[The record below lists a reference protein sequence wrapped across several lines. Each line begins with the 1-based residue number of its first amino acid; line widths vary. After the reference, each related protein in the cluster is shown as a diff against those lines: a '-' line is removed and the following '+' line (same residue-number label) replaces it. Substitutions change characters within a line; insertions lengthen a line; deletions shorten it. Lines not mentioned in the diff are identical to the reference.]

1 MSNEIMGLSLSEIAE
16 GCTLRAERAKALAV
30 APDCANNYD
39 AVRRD
44 NNAYLK
50 GVKSRIDEA
59 RKEYLA
65 PFEAVAGS
73 YLKAI
78 EPLEEANRSLSAS
91 ILDAKK
97 RRFRDEMAEAFSEA
111 VVSDV
116 NGELPDFEEVF
127 DPRWYGMAK
136 ADARKALAQALRKAK
151 LRGVKKTA
159 SYRIEADG
167 AQLEDLE
174 SYLLS
179 QGIRFEKE

>member
-1 MSNEIMGLSLSEIAE
+1 MSNEIMGLDLADLAE
-16 GCTLRAERAKALAV
+16 SCLLRAERAEALAV
-30 APDCANNYD
+30 APDCAANYD

-50 GVKSRIDEA
+50 EVKGRIDEA
-59 RKEYLA
+59 RAKYLE
-65 PFEAVAGS
+65 PFEAVADG

-78 EPLEEANRSLSAS
+78 APLEAANKDLAAG

-111 VVSDV
+111 VVADV

-127 DPRWYGMAK
+127 DPRWYGK
-136 ADARKALAQALRKAK
+136 TKTEARKALAQAIRRAK
-151 LRGVKKTA
+151 LKGAKTTA
-159 SYRIEADG
+159 VYRIEADG
-167 AQLEDLE
+167 AQLEDVE
-174 SYLLS
+174 SFLLS